1 MITTL
6 ILCDQILRSSPTL
19 FKMPFTT
26 NQLTEE
32 QLKQT
37 FHYENDNEKLQ
48 HANDDSQ
55 EVKRDKDE
63 KKIKLLLGL

>member
-1 MITTL
+1 
-6 ILCDQILRSSPTL
+6 
-19 FKMPFTT
+19 MPFTA